1 MSYIAKRT
9 NDRIEI
15 YENGSYRNCVTLS
28 DLRAVA
34 CDGTFFAALR
44 SDRVEI
50 YRCSNCHY
58 IRTIDRKADGIQLS
72 CGTVSL
78 QMGSR
83 IEEYNAETGRLE
95 RITG

>member
-1 MSYIAKRT
+1 MSFTARK
-9 NDRIEI
+9 NGDRIEI
-15 YENGSYRNCVTLS
+15 YENGSYRNCITLP
-28 DLRAVA
+28 DLRAVS

-58 IRTIDRKADGIQLS
+58 VRTFDRRADGIQLS

-78 QMGSR
+78 QCGSR
-83 IEEYNAETGRLE
+83 IEEYDAENGSLE
-95 RITG
+95 RIIG